1 MSELKLSNMLD
12 KGLIRIKKR
21 KSPKKKSI
29 SSEKYKQYLE
39 SKKKIKTKTPV
50 QSILKKNV
58 KRETPSKKSITI
70 NTDKNIIKSTDNNL
84 KKITVVDNPLKP
96 IFKINRKIEN
106 KKEVKKTKLK
116 KKKKNKRSKRKPR
129 KVSFTVKRQS
139 KKKIVNQKPKN
150 TDEMLKELKNKG
162 VSISGK
168 SNRLIK
174 DIYMCIANDNIEIK
188 KE

>member
-1 MSELKLSNMLD
+1 MSELKISNMLD

-29 SSEKYKQYLE
+29 SSEKYKQYLDT
-39 SKKKIKTKTPV
+39 KRKIKTKTPV

-58 KRETPSKKSITI
+58 KKETPSKKSITI
-70 NTDKNIIKSTDNNL
+70 NTDKNIVKSPDNL
-84 KKITVVDNPLKP
+84 KKITVVNNPLQP
-96 IFKINRKIEN
+96 IFKINRKIET

-129 KVSFTVKRQS
+129 KVSFTVRKQS
-139 KKKIVNQKPKN
+139 KKKIVPQKSKN

-162 VSISGK
+162 ISISGK